1 LYDIVVTVFG
11 IIVLQQP
18 LISVFVAVLIIAL
31 QLSLESNTA
40 FSGATLMDDKR
51 SQLENLQLIMC
62 QLVLIKTVEK

>member
-1 LYDIVVTVFG
+1 MLITPVGMTVSEH
-11 IIVLQQP
+11 P
-18 LISVFVAVLIIAL
+18 ATSSSVFVLIIAL

-62 QLVLIKTVEK
+62 QLVLIKTIEK